1 MFNPICIFYTVDL
14 HSLSFIFTYLCP
26 AMDFLDIHT
35 HKVATQSGVIGI
47 QSLSLTNDIF
57 LAMPKTKPISVG
69 LHPWF
74 AKIDQLELQM
84 KYLTAVANQPNV
96 KQIGECGLDRLR
108 GEKLENQ
115 LIILE
120 KQIEFA
126 EKIKKPLILHC
137 VKCFSEL
144 IAIKD
149 RLQVKVP
156 MIIHGFNKN
165 EELGQQLL
173 AKGFLLS
180 FGLAALKENSGAS
193 KLIRSTDSFF
203 LETDDAAVSI
213 EEIYQA
219 AAILKKCSVDE
230 LKARIFTNWEKL
242 KISQGGTENTKSFT
256 SQLKYRK

>member
-1 MFNPICIFYTVDL
+1 
-14 HSLSFIFTYLCP
+14 
-26 AMDFLDIHT
+26 MDFLDIHT
-35 HKVATQSGVIGI
+35 HKTATQAGVISI

-74 AKIDQLELQM
+74 AKIDHLELQM
-84 KYLTAVANQPNV
+84 KYLTVVANQPNV
-96 KQIGECGLDRLR
+96 KQIGECGLDRFR

-115 LIILE
+115 IIILE
-120 KQIEFA
+120 KQIGLA
-126 EKIKKPLILHC
+126 EKINKPLILHC

-149 RLQVKVP
+149 RLKVKVP

-173 AKGFLLS
+173 DKGFLLS
-180 FGLAALKENSGAS
+180 FGLAVLKENSSAA
-193 KLIRSTDSFF
+193 KLIQSTNNFF
-203 LETDDAAVSI
+203 LETDDTDISI

-230 LKARIFTNWEKL
+230 LKARIFTDWKKL
-242 KISQGGTENTKSFT
+242 NSKN
-256 SQLKYRK
+256 